1 MIRVRINYSKT
12 GALRY
17 TGHLDFHKV
26 WERAIRR
33 ANLPIAYSQG
43 FHPQPKINQACP
55 LPLGV
60 TSQAEILDMW
70 LEQDLKP
77 AEIKSALK
85 KSVPAGIRI
94 HSIEIIDLNLPKLQ
108 TQVCASEYEADF
120 VENENIPA
128 LRTRISDFLAEEKV
142 IRCRR
147 NKEYDLRPLVQEL
160 DLIEEDNEYN
170 PRIRML
176 LTVGQNATGRADEVI
191 EALEIPLE
199 NVLINRTR
207 LFLEEKAA

>member
-1 MIRVRINYSKT
+1 MMIRARVYYSKT
-12 GALRY
+12 GGLRY

-70 LEQDLKP
+70 LEKDLSS
-77 AEIKSALK
+77 AEIRTALEKSL
-85 KSVPAGIRI
+85 PTGIRI
-94 HSIEIIDLNLPKLQ
+94 QSIVVIELNLPKLQ
-108 TQVCASEYEADF
+108 TQVTASEYEAEI
-120 VENENIPA
+120 VEETDLEKLYLNI
-128 LRTRISDFLAEEKV
+128 SNFLEKDKV

-147 NKEYDLRPLVQEL
+147 NKEYDLRPMVKEL
-160 DLIEEDNEYN
+160 KLLDVDSEQN

-191 EALEIPLE
+191 EELGIPIE
-199 NVLINRTR
+199 NVLIERTS
-207 LFLEEKAA
+207 LLLE